1 LIGSCDEPI
10 FDPARN
16 PPALLTAG
24 TFVRL
29 VAR

>member
-10 FDPARN
+10 FDPAQN

-24 TFVRL
+24 MAVRL
-29 VAR
+29 VAK